1 MVKRNFEE
9 YYASKN
15 GNITVMI
22 SKILAIQDKLF
33 SKRENEIGYTINIDY
48 KYRVDVDLYKLLKLI
63 YGKNYK

>member
-22 SKILAIQDKLF
+22 SKNLAIQDKLF